1 MILVPWQYLAVVAIV
16 VREILTARW
25 PQKYFDEYCKRNSP
39 FPLRMMMVMVMML
52 MVVMMIMMM
61 MKITSLILSLFLCR
75 LMSSLLRI

>member
-52 MVVMMIMMM
+52 KLMMILMM